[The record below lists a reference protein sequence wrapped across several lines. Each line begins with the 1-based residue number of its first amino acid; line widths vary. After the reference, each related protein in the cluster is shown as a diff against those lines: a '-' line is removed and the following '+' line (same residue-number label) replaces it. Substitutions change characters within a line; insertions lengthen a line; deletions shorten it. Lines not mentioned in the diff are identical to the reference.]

1 MNDTGTRE
9 SSGRLHAL
17 VSGIRVA
24 MLTTEA
30 PMGTLQARP
39 LTVQR
44 VDGSAIWFLVDAD
57 AQWVTGRLDAV
68 NLSFVDG
75 DTWVSISG
83 SATLVRD
90 PAVLDELGDPVSDA
104 WFDEGTEPAALRVD
118 IIRADYWDGPGK
130 LVQLLHMGKAAITQ
144 EPPDMGERGVIEP

>member
-1 MNDTGTRE
+1 MSKTETQE
-9 SSGRLHAL
+9 STDRLNAL
-17 VSGIRVA
+17 VGGIRVA

-44 VDGSAIWFLVDAD
+44 VDESAIWFLVDAD
-57 AQWVTGRLDAV
+57 AQWVSGRLDAV

-75 DTWVSISG
+75 DTWVSASG
-83 SATLVRD
+83 TATLVRD
-90 PAVLDELGDPVSDA
+90 PGVLEELGDPVSDA
-104 WFDEGTEPAALRVD
+104 WFDEGTDPAAMRVD

-144 EPPDMGERGVIEP
+144 EPPDMGERGVIRP